1 MNALPPPLD
10 NLYVLISVIILIVI
24 LIWAVKNNRDASK
37 RLDATRKEKARLIRE
52 AKLAVK
58 NQSKE

>member
-37 RLDATRKEKARLIRE
+37 RLDAARKEKARLIRE